1 MARGTL
7 KWFNQVS
14 DYGFIACDD
23 DGPDR
28 YVRGENVSGP
38 PSTLLA
44 GSRVEYDARQGGMG
58 PEAINVRRLAP
69 IRRRNTGRFEH
80 PRRHGPFD
88 PRFRPRRARASFPLT
103 SPSLETNPR
112 TQPLAAAPTR
122 LRESIGREPA
132 GAPVQ
137 EWESEGGAVATAQ

>member
-7 KWFNQVS
+7 KWFNHVS
-14 DYGFIACDD
+14 DYGFVACDE

-38 PSTLLA
+38 PSALLA

-69 IRRRNTGRFEH
+69 IRRRSTGRFE
-80 PRRHGPFD
+80 PSRRHGPFD
-88 PRFRPRRARASFPLT
+88 PRFRPRCASFALT
-103 SPSLETNPR
+103 GPSLDMNPR
-112 TQPLAAAPTR
+112 IQPPTAAAER
-122 LRESIGREPA
+122 LRESIDREPA
-132 GAPVQ
+132 PVQ
-137 EWESEGGAVATAQ
+137 DWESEGGAVATAR

>member
-7 KWFNQVS
+7 EWFNQVS
-14 DYGFIACDD
+14 AYGFIACDE

-38 PSTLLA
+38 PSSLLA
-44 GSRVEYDARQGGMG
+44 GSRVEYDAREGGMG

-69 IRRRNTGRFEH
+69 IRRRSTGSFE
-80 PRRHGPFD
+80 PSRRHGPFD
-88 PRFRPRRARASFPLT
+88 PRFRPRRAPASFALT

-112 TQPLAAAPTR
+112 TQPPTAAATR
-122 LRESIGREPA
+122 LRESVDREPA
-132 GAPVQ
+132 AAPVQ
-137 EWESEGGAVATAQ
+137 EWESEGGAVATAP